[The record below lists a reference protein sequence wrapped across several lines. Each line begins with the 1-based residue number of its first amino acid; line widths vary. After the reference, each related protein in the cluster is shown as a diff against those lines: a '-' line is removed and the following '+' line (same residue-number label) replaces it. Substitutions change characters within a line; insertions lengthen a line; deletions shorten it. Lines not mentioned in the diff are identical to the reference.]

1 MTTHF
6 IVPKIIFVVPYRDRA
21 DHLEQFKKHMT
32 IIMEDYP
39 IEVYRFLF
47 IHQCDTRLF
56 NRGAMK
62 NIGFLSV
69 KNIYPRD
76 YKNITLVFNDVDCM
90 PSKKGLL
97 NYETTNHVIKHFYGY
112 TYALGGIVSIKAGD
126 FEAINGFPNFW
137 GWGYED
143 NMLQNRALKSQIKID
158 RSTFFVAN
166 EFVIENAV
174 KNGQTPPVMNSM
186 PIIQHYHGN
195 VRTMN
200 SEDFDKYST
209 HTKNG
214 LNSIDN
220 LNVKYDDS
228 NQFINVNSFEVG
240 YQSDPS
246 KLFNYN
252 LQNGNMPMKYIS
264 RKGSTATMNMVFK

>member
-1 MTTHF
+1 
-6 IVPKIIFVVPYRDRA
+6 
-21 DHLEQFKKHMT
+21 
-32 IIMEDYP
+32 
-39 IEVYRFLF
+39 
-47 IHQCDTRLF
+47 
-56 NRGAMK
+56 MK

-166 EFVIENAV
+166 VI
-174 KNGQTPPVMNSM
+174 G
-186 PIIQHYHGN
+186 
-195 VRTMN
+195 
-200 SEDFDKYST
+200 
-209 HTKNG
+209 
-214 LNSIDN
+214 
-220 LNVKYDDS
+220 
-228 NQFINVNSFEVG
+228 
-240 YQSDPS
+240 
-246 KLFNYN
+246 LFN
-252 LQNGNMPMKYIS
+252 
-264 RKGSTATMNMVFK
+264 FF